1 MIWLSQNDVV
11 LDNAAIRTA
20 ICRFYAGPL
29 FEFDPGASFRR
40 RRNNEK
46 LGRFCGCMSFCL
58 VDHTF
63 VKCRDRIKHVFISLA
78 K

>member
-40 RRNNEK
+40 RNNEK
-46 LGRFCGCMSFCL
+46 LATRKVL
-58 VDHTF
+58 
-63 VKCRDRIKHVFISLA
+63 RLHVFLFG
-78 K
+78 